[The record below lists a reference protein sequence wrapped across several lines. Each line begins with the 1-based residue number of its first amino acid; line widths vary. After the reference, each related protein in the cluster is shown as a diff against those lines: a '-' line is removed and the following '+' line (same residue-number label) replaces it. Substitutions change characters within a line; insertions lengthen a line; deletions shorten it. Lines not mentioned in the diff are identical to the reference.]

1 MYLHIGQ
8 DTVLRE
14 QDIIGIFDM
23 DNTTV
28 SRITRDFL
36 NRAEREGRVSYV
48 NYELPKSFVVCRA
61 PDDRGHTVHIAQMAP
76 RTLYKRAQ
84 MLQQSTDR

>member
-8 DTVLRE
+8 DTVVRE
-14 QDIIGIFDM
+14 QDIVGIFDM

-28 SRITRDFL
+28 SRTTREFL

-48 NYELPKSFVVCRA
+48 NYELPKSFVVCR
-61 PDDRGHTVHIAQMAP
+61 GGGVHIAQMAP
-76 RTLYKRAQ
+76 RTLVKRAKT
-84 MLQQSTDR
+84 L

>member
-14 QDIIGIFDM
+14 QDIVGIFDM

-36 NRAEREGRVSYV
+36 NRAEREGKVSYV
-48 NYELPKSFVVCRA
+48 NLELPKSFVVCST
-61 PDDRGHTVHIAQMAP
+61 PDGEGHTVHIAQMAP

-84 MLQQSTDR
+84 MIQQNTDR

>member
-8 DTVLRE
+8 DTVVRE
-14 QDIIGIFDM
+14 QDIVGIFDM

-28 SRITRDFL
+28 SRTTREFL

-48 NYELPKSFVVCRA
+48 NYELPKSFVVCRGGA
-61 PDDRGHTVHIAQMAP
+61 VHIAQMAP
-76 RTLYKRAQ
+76 KTLVKRAKT
-84 MLQQSTDR
+84 L

>member
-14 QDIIGIFDM
+14 QDIVGIFDM

-28 SRITRDFL
+28 SRTTREFL
-36 NRAEREGRVSYV
+36 NRAEREGKVSYV
-48 NYELPKSFVVCRA
+48 NLELPKSFVVCST
-61 PDDRGHTVHIAQMAP
+61 PDKEGHTVHIAQMAP

-84 MLQQSTDR
+84 MIQQNTDR